1 MLVFLILAF
10 LILSAYGIFCE
21 WFFSIGKYFPN
32 DSKRAWSMKQQ
43 STEYDYAVLGSSRA
57 EEAFDMSLLD
67 SLIQQKG
74 INIGCNGSGFVDNY
88 LVFMKFLQ
96 NKNTIKTLFLQ
107 VDIYSMDPDHNFSN
121 SFHVYNFLP
130 FWHDTTFR
138 SAISHYLSTSDY
150 AMFSYFPWMRF
161 YVYNKYFSPYEVLR
175 RIVQQKKYSNRKID
189 RPHWYSVIPKISSD
203 SSGFYKRAMSRE
215 INIQPFDIEYLQK
228 ILCLA
233 KERNIQI
240 VLFTS
245 PDFIQQ
251 EKIYSNYHIA
261 NKTLDSILKPY
272 SLILFKADDSLRNNI
287 SLFKD
292 PAHLN
297 NYGKFLHTKS
307 FAEKYWKYV
316 EKMKSNGH
324 LTN

>member
-1 MLVFLILAF
+1 
-10 LILSAYGIFCE
+10 
-21 WFFSIGKYFPN
+21 
-32 DSKRAWSMKQQ
+32 
-43 STEYDYAVLGSSRA
+43 
-57 EEAFDMSLLD
+57 
-67 SLIQQKG
+67 
-74 INIGCNGSGFVDNY
+74 
-88 LVFMKFLQ
+88 
-96 NKNTIKTLFLQ
+96 
-107 VDIYSMDPDHNFSN
+107 
-121 SFHVYNFLP
+121 
-130 FWHDTTFR
+130 
-138 SAISHYLSTSDY
+138 
-150 AMFSYFPWMRF
+150 
-161 YVYNKYFSPYEVLR
+161 
-175 RIVQQKKYSNRKID
+175 VQQKKYSNRKID

-203 SSGFYKRAMSRE
+203 SSGFYKRVMSRE

-272 SLILFKADDSLRNNI
+272 SLIQFKADDSLRNNI

-297 NYGKFLHTKS
+297 NYGMFLHTKS

-316 EKMKSNGH
+316 EKMQSNGH